1 MQQKTL
7 TFASPI
13 TRRVFTQGSAL
24 AVSATLTACGG
35 GGGGGGSNTD
45 SGVSG
50 AGSGMLVAPAP
61 LTAPQ
66 AARLLTQASFG
77 PSAESVAALTGQSAT
92 AWLDE
97 QLAIAAVPNYVV
109 EVQRWFDKGNNY
121 RPGNG
126 GSNYTPGWLNHK
138 FWALANT
145 APDQLRQRMVHAL
158 MQIFVVSLEDSTL
171 YDHARPFG
179 QYLDNLGRH
188 AFGNFRNLLQDVS
201 LSPVMGMYLSHIR
214 NQKADTATG
223 RMPDENFAREVMQ
236 LFSIGLHQLN
246 LDGTEKTGGNGKPV
260 ETYTNDDVMG
270 LARVFT
276 GWSWNMPD
284 GGNANNTFRWGGP
297 GRFETTGAARFDLS
311 PMRVYPAFHEAGEKR
326 FLGVTI
332 PAGTDGATS
341 LRTALDTLFNHPN
354 VGPFIG
360 KQLIQRLVTS
370 NPSPAYV
377 RAVASAFN
385 NNGAG
390 VRGDLA
396 AVLRVI
402 LLHPEARNPPMGE
415 SGKLR
420 EPVLRVTQAGRAL
433 KANSLTG
440 RWMMGW
446 SERDLLQSALQS
458 PSVFNFYRPGYVPPN
473 TQMAALGLVAPEFQ
487 IANETTVVEWVNYVW
502 GLLQWGTG
510 WTGSGVDVPVVQ
522 QNKQDVTIDFSLTT
536 TPLGLAALAGNAAS
550 DSAVADQLNLLLFAG
565 NMSPTLRG
573 QILNAM
579 QNQVGWNASPSNNT
593 RLRDR
598 LRIACFIALTSSD
611 YMIER

>member
-1 MQQKTL
+1 VQQNSSTL
-7 TFASPI
+7 S
-13 TRRVFTQGSAL
+13 RRAFTQRSAL
-24 AVSATLTACGG
+24 AVSAAAALTACGGGSGG
-35 GGGGGGSNTD
+35 GGGGGGGGDTTTD
-45 SGVSG
+45 S
-50 AGSGMLVAPAP
+50 ALVPSDP
-61 LTAPQ
+61 LSAVQ

-77 PSAESVAALTGQSAT
+77 PTTESVAALAGISA
-92 AWLDE
+92 AQWL
-97 QLAIAAVPNYVV
+97 QAQMAIPAGSEYVN
-109 EVQRWFDKGNNY
+109 EVQRWFDRGGSY
-121 RPGNG
+121 RPGAG
-126 GSNYTPGWLNHK
+126 GTNYTPGWLNHK

-145 APDQLRQRMVHAL
+145 APDQLRQRVVHAL

-188 AFGNFRNLLQDVS
+188 AFGNFRNLLQDVT

-214 NQKADTATG
+214 NQKADPASG

-246 LDGTEKTGGNGKPV
+246 LDGTEKTGGNGRPL

-276 GWSWNMPD
+276 GWSWNVPD
-284 GGNANNTFRWGGP
+284 GGSANNTFRWGGP
-297 GRFETTGAARFDLS
+297 GRYETTGAARFDLS
-311 PMRVYPAFHEAGEKR
+311 PMRIYPAFHEAREKR

-354 VGPFIG
+354 VGPLIG

-390 VRGDLA
+390 VRGDMA
-396 AVLRVI
+396 AVLRAI
-402 LLHPEARNPPMGE
+402 LLHSEARNPPTGE

-420 EPVLRVTQAGRAL
+420 EPVLRVTQAMRSL

-446 SERDLLQSALQS
+446 NERDLLQSALQS
-458 PSVFNFYRPGYVPPN
+458 PSVFNFYRPGYIPPN
-473 TQMAALGLVAPEFQ
+473 TQIATLGLVAPEFQ

-502 GLLQWGTG
+502 ALLQWGTG
-510 WTGSGVDVPVVQ
+510 WTGSSA
-522 QNKQDVTIDFSLTT
+522 DVTIDFSLTT

-550 DSAVADQLNLLLFAG
+550 DSAVADQLSLLLFAG
-565 NMSPTLRG
+565 NMSTTLRA

-579 QNQVGWNASPSNNT
+579 QNQVGWNATPANNT

-598 LRIACFIALTSSD
+598 LRIACFVALASSEF
-611 YMIER
+611 MIER